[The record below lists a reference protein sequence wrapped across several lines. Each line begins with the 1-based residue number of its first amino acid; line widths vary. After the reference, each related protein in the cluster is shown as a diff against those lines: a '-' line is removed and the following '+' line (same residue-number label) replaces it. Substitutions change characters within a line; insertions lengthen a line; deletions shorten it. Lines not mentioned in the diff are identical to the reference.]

1 MKLWPWLILS
11 FSLNLLLAGVA
22 VRAAKSE
29 HQPIGHAP
37 AFLQISNRVVRLRR
51 ETTPAPSAVVQV
63 NAPFN
68 WRQIESADYRQY
80 VDNLRAIECP
90 EATIRDIIV
99 ADVNA
104 LFTGRVRDLVNA
116 VQDRFWNL
124 MLNEDEM
131 KTLLEEKQKELQA
144 LADERDGIIET
155 LLGQKDLA
163 DQMREEENR
172 ADSRANWKQT
182 LDFLPADKAA
192 QILELKD
199 RFQIAR
205 VELSRVSDQRDQKRN
220 ELDAEEDRQI
230 RALLTAEEFDE
241 YRLRTSPAAGIRSQL
256 AGFDATD
263 EELRA
268 IVRLKTDRQDDGQI
282 KQLLGAERFA
292 AYQRASDDAYQQTLR
307 ITDRFDM
314 PAEVAVQVYQMR
326 EEAETQARNVRK
338 DATRPAEERQAIL
351 KAMQAETEKSISATL
366 GDQAFKTYQKYGG
379 DWLSQLAQDGR
390 QN

>member
-1 MKLWPWLILS
+1 MKLRPWLILS

-182 LDFLPADKAA
+182 LDFLPADMAV
-192 QILELKD
+192 QVIELKD

-326 EEAETQARNVRK
+326 KEAEAQADIIRK
-338 DATRPAEERQAIL
+338 DATRPAGERQAIL
-351 KAMQAETEKSISATL
+351 KAMQAETEKSIAAVLDSK
-366 GDQAFKTYQKYGG
+366 AFAAYQKYGDG
-379 DWLSQLAQDGR
+379 WLSRLADGVR
-390 QN
+390 

>member
-22 VRAAKSE
+22 VQAAKSSR
-29 HQPIGHAP
+29 QSICHA
-37 AFLQISNRVVRLRR
+37 LTSCQISNRVVRLRR
-51 ETTPAPSAVVQV
+51 ETVPAPSAAVQV
-63 NAPFN
+63 NAPFD
-68 WRQIESADYRQY
+68 WRQVESADYRQY

-90 EATIRDIIV
+90 EATIRDIIM
-99 ADVNA
+99 ADVNE

-116 VQDRFWNL
+116 VQDRFWSL
-124 MLNEDEM
+124 MLNEGEM
-131 KTLLEEKQKELQA
+131 KNLLEEKQKELQV

-205 VELSRVSDQRDQKRN
+205 VELSRVSDQRDQKRK
-220 ELDAEEDRQI
+220 ELDSEEERQI
-230 RALLTAEEFDE
+230 RALLTPEEFDE
-241 YRLRTSPAAGIRSQL
+241 YKLRTSPAADIRSQL

-268 IVRLKTDRQDDGQI
+268 IVRLKMDRQDDWQI
-282 KQLLGAERFA
+282 EQLLGAERFA

-314 PAEVAVQVYQMR
+314 PAEVAVQVYLMR
-326 EEAETQARNVRK
+326 QEAEAQARDFRK
-338 DATRPAEERQAIL
+338 DATRPAEERQVIL